1 MLLTIRT
8 THEPATD
15 LGYLLG
21 KHPERFQTKSLAF
34 GDAHVF
40 YPEANEKAC
49 TAALLLEIN
58 SIKLQKNRNQQF
70 SESFRLANYVNDRP
84 YVASSFLSTA
94 IAKVLGSALNGN
106 CKDRPDLVDQAI
118 PLEIN
123 LTSLPVRGGK
133 EILHRLF
140 EPLGYEVKA
149 ENSTLD
155 EAFPE
160 WGESPYY
167 QVQLKIDSPL
177 RLVLSHL
184 YVLIPALDNKKH
196 YFVSEAEI
204 QKLIEKGEEW
214 LKDHPEKDMITKRYL
229 RYRGSFVRSALDQLV
244 NEEASPQK
252 TTENQEETLEKPM
265 NLHALRHQRVIE
277 ELKKLEVKSII
288 DLGCGSGKLLKQLV
302 KERQFQKITGMD
314 ISYKSVEVAHK
325 RLYLRDAG
333 PKMKERLSIFHGS
346 LTYCDQRLKG
356 YDAAAL
362 VEVIEHLDE
371 PRLEALEKVVFQY
384 AQPKVVAV
392 TTPNREYNV
401 LFEGLPEGQFRH
413 NDHRFEWTRAEF
425 EEWANSV
432 ANDHGYT
439 TQFFPLGPVDE
450 NHGAPSQMVIF
461 KLTE

>member
-8 THEPATD
+8 TYEPATD

-84 YVASSFLSTA
+84 YVASSFLSAA

-106 CKDRPDLVDQAI
+106 CKDRPNLVDQAI

-133 EILHRLF
+133 EILYRLF

-149 ENSTLD
+149 ENSILD
-155 EAFPE
+155 ESFPE

-167 QVQLKIDSPL
+167 QVQLKINSPL
-177 RLVLSHL
+177 RMVLSHL

-244 NEEASPQK
+244 NEEVSPQK
-252 TTENQEETLEKPM
+252 ITENQEEIL
-265 NLHALRHQRVIE
+265 
-277 ELKKLEVKSII
+277 
-288 DLGCGSGKLLKQLV
+288 
-302 KERQFQKITGMD
+302 
-314 ISYKSVEVAHK
+314 
-325 RLYLRDAG
+325 
-333 PKMKERLSIFHGS
+333 
-346 LTYCDQRLKG
+346 
-356 YDAAAL
+356 
-362 VEVIEHLDE
+362 
-371 PRLEALEKVVFQY
+371 
-384 AQPKVVAV
+384 
-392 TTPNREYNV
+392 
-401 LFEGLPEGQFRH
+401 
-413 NDHRFEWTRAEF
+413 
-425 EEWANSV
+425 
-432 ANDHGYT
+432 
-439 TQFFPLGPVDE
+439 
-450 NHGAPSQMVIF
+450 
-461 KLTE
+461 